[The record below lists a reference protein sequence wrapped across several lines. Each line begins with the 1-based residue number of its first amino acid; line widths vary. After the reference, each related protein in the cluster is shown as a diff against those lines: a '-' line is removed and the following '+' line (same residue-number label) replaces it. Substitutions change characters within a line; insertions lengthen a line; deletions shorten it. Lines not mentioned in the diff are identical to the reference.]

1 MLVLN
6 NIEVTY
12 SEVILV
18 LKGVSLTVP
27 KGGIVAIMGANG
39 AGKTTT
45 LKAISGLLY
54 VEQGKITHGN
64 IEFDGMR
71 IDKMNPQDLTKFGIV
86 QILEGRQ
93 VFENL
98 TAEENLKVAGYN
110 SDSHNVK
117 RNLEMVYHYFP
128 RLREIRHNISGYL
141 SGGEQQMCVIGRALM
156 TSPKLMLLDEPSL
169 GLSPLLTKEI
179 FEILGKYNHEQH
191 TSILLVEQNALLALK
206 LAEYG
211 YVMENGR
218 TVMDGPSS
226 KLSDNP
232 DVREFY
238 LGLADIGERK
248 SFRDVKHYKRRKRW
262 Q

>member
-18 LKGVSLTVP
+18 LKGVSLNVP

-54 VEQGKITHGN
+54 VEQGKLTHGS
-64 IEFDGMR
+64 IEFDGTR

-110 SDSHNVK
+110 SDSRNVK
-117 RNLEMVYHYFP
+117 RNLEMVYRYFP

-141 SGGEQQMCVIGRALM
+141 SGGEQQMCVIGRA
-156 TSPKLMLLDEPSL
+156 
-169 GLSPLLTKEI
+169 
-179 FEILGKYNHEQH
+179 
-191 TSILLVEQNALLALK
+191 
-206 LAEYG
+206 
-211 YVMENGR
+211 
-218 TVMDGPSS
+218 
-226 KLSDNP
+226 
-232 DVREFY
+232 
-238 LGLADIGERK
+238 
-248 SFRDVKHYKRRKRW
+248 
-262 Q
+262 